1 MGTSSKTYIAAEW
14 AMVRAIDHIFKLS
27 CNHCHLGSIGSIDIR
42 MVESFRF
49 IGVASCV
56 AYLVIHS
63 HFTSPWGLLTLV
75 RSLLLYIVCIMSFIW
90 RTAPNSQ
97 NEPPALS
104 DSTIVKIRIGISI
117 LLGLAVVYTCLIA
130 TSFRKYGNAMD
141 SKWTDRIEALQHKA
155 HGPNTAY
162 AFHDSPNGSIGS
174 PTAVM
179 TPLRGD
185 SSMHSSPGQAQ
196 VHFRDEVSLISSE
209 TGSPPAHSPL
219 SLGTQTR
226 EVANTTSNHG
236 DAHDFDL
243 GHDGHQ
249 AMLARTHQE
258 GSPLPHDIPRRPYD
272 TSPSHTPEAR
282 PSEVLLQIP
291 IHTRI
296 LPVPPSQAQPA
307 QSSKSH
313 SSERESLTVSSPAR
327 LVRFQP
333 SQGDL
338 SEVALVTASFPMSL
352 MGMHSSMVHAQE
364 GGSSKS
370 HSEEQDTPTSLLRQ

>member
-1 MGTSSKTYIAAEW
+1 
-14 AMVRAIDHIFKLS
+14 
-27 CNHCHLGSIGSIDIR
+27 
-42 MVESFRF
+42 
-49 IGVASCV
+49 
-56 AYLVIHS
+56 
-63 HFTSPWGLLTLV
+63 
-75 RSLLLYIVCIMSFIW
+75 MSFIW

-130 TSFRKYGNAMD
+130 TSFRKYGYAMD
-141 SKWTDRIEALQHKA
+141 SRWTNRIEALQHE
-155 HGPNTAY
+155 AY
-162 AFHDSPNGSIGS
+162 NAFHRIHDSPNGTIGS

-179 TPLRGD
+179 TPLHGE
-185 SSMHSSPGQAQ
+185 SSMHSSPGQPQ
-196 VHFRDEVSLISSE
+196 VQFRDDVSLISSE
-209 TGSPPAHSPL
+209 IGSPPVHSPL
-219 SLGTQTR
+219 SLSTQTR
-226 EVANTTSNHG
+226 EVENTTSNHG

-243 GHDGHQ
+243 GPHNGHQ
-249 AMLARTHQE
+249 SMLARTHQE

-291 IHTRI
+291 IHTQS

-327 LVRFQP
+327 LVRFRP
-333 SQGDL
+333 SQGDP
-338 SEVALVTASFPMSL
+338 SEVAPVTASFPMSL
-352 MGMHSSMVHAQE
+352 MGMHSSMVQAQE
-364 GGSSKS
+364 AGSSKS
-370 HSEEQDTPTSLLRQ
+370 HSEEQDTSTSLPRQ